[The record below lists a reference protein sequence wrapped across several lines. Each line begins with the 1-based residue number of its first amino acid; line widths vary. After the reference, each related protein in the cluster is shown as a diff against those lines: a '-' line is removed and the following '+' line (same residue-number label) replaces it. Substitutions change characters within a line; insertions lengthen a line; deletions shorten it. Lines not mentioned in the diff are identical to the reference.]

1 MTSTT
6 PVKKSILTNEIYDVL
21 KFIAQILIPALGTLY
36 FALAAIWHLAAP
48 EQVIGTLTALDV
60 FLGVL
65 LGLSTSSYN
74 KSDSAFDGSL
84 VVDTTNPQKDL
95 YSLELSTPL
104 HELSGKNAI
113 SLKVVNP
120 N

>member
-6 PVKKSILTNEIYDVL
+6 PVKKPLLRNEVYDVL
-21 KFIAQILIPALGTLY
+21 KFIAQIALPAFGTLY
-36 FALAAIWHLAAP
+36 FAIAQIWGLPAA
-48 EQVIGTLTALDV
+48 EQVIGTITAADV

-74 KSDSAFDGSL
+74 KSDAIHDGIM
-84 VVDTTNPQKDL
+84 VVDTSNAARDT
-95 YSLELSTPL
+95 YSLELSTPIEDL
-104 HELSGKNAI
+104 ANK
-113 SLKVVNP
+113 KVITFKVENQ